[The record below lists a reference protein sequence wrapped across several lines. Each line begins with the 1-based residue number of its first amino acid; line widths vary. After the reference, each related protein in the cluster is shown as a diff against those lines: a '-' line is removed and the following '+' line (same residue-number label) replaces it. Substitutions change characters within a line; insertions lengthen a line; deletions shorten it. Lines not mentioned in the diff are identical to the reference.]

1 MFKEC
6 MPALLT
12 SLLDLIPL
20 EKYIS
25 KSNETP
31 RRTMSSLANC
41 KIKSGMAIKCII
53 LPNIRKSLA
62 NIILENTHEIVI
74 VHEQTINL
82 CRTTRT
88 D

>member
-6 MPALLT
+6 MPALPT
-12 SLLDLIPL
+12 YLLDLIPL

-41 KIKSGMAIKCII
+41 KIKSGMEIKCNI
-53 LPNIRKSLA
+53 LPNIRKSRA
-62 NIILENTHEIVI
+62 SIILENMHKIIT